1 MATKNIVNLETTAE
15 MSQIKDNFL
24 ASYSKQN
31 FW

>member
-1 MATKNIVNLETTAE
+1 MATKNIVNLETTTE